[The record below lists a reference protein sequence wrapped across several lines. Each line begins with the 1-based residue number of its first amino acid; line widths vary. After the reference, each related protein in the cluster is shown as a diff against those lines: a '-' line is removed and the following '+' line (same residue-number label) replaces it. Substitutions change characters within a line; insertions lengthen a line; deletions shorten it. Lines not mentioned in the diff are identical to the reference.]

1 MRGNHNWI
9 RRGLEKKRSNFKF
22 ENWWLKVEGF
32 TDLIQAW
39 WNEFLVEGC
48 PNYRLNVKLRML
60 KEKLKEWRNA
70 NFGKLVNKKN
80 SLLEELAEIDELQG
94 ARDLTEDEMKDGL
107 EGGPLS
113 APSCKLG
120 RWESSASIRNF
131 LGTRMITAMHWCGI
145 LNEEKRKGKEEK
157 SEQDQ
162 GKEPVV
168 VLQEYEEVF
177 MEPKELPPFIWQF
190 DHITLKER
198 SAATSSKKALTSA
211 SVLTLTDFSLVF
223 TMKTDAY
230 DVDIGTVPMQKGQ
243 AIAYLS

>member
-1 MRGNHNWI
+1 MTPIYIGGIFSWF
-9 RRGLEKKRSNFKF
+9 RGLNHPSAATLDRFILSMKWEEKFKNIKQKLLPREKKRSNFKF

-94 ARDLTEDEMKDGL
+94 ARDLTEDEMKKSRVLWKERNAKCSGDKSNNIQKIIMNSVSL
-107 EGGPLS
+107 LYFR
-113 APSCKLG
+113 CKQDMMGDTELFVDFIG
-120 RWESSASIRNF
+120 R
-131 LGTRMITAMHWCGI
+131 CGI

-168 VLQEYEEVF
+168 VLQEYEE
-177 MEPKELPPFIWQF
+177 
-190 DHITLKER
+190 
-198 SAATSSKKALTSA
+198 
-211 SVLTLTDFSLVF
+211 
-223 TMKTDAY
+223 
-230 DVDIGTVPMQKGQ
+230 
-243 AIAYLS
+243 